1 MTLIDFQV
9 LGSQLNHESN
19 LPQVS
24 KSDCS
29 SVVVSL
35 TVMLPQRLNPVS
47 LGVCVCVCVCVC
59 LEESGWGGGGGCQ
72 YDPPPSEK
80 PGVSLSE

>member
-9 LGSQLNHESN
+9 LGSQLNHESH

-47 LGVCVCVCVCVC
+47 LGVCVCVCACVCACVCVC
-59 LEESGWGGGGGCQ
+59 VLCVLCVCVCISNRLGKHTL
-72 YDPPPSEK
+72 P
-80 PGVSLSE
+80 

>member
-9 LGSQLNHESN
+9 LGSQLNHESH

-47 LGVCVCVCVCVC
+47 LGVCVCVCVCACVCVCVC
-59 LEESGWGGGGGCQ
+59 LGGGGFVNMTQ
-72 YDPPPSEK
+72 YDPPTF
-80 PGVSLSE
+80 

>member
-9 LGSQLNHESN
+9 LGSQLNHESH

-47 LGVCVCVCVCVC
+47 LGVCVCVCVCVF
-59 LEESGWGGGGGCQ
+59 GGGGFVNMTQ

-80 PGVSLSE
+80 PGVSLSV

>member
-9 LGSQLNHESN
+9 LGSQLNHESH

-47 LGVCVCVCVCVC
+47 LGVCVC
-59 LEESGWGGGGGCQ
+59 GGGGFVNMTQ
-72 YDPPPSEK
+72 YDPPSSEK
-80 PGVSLSE
+80 PGVSLSV

>member
-9 LGSQLNHESN
+9 LGSQLNHESH

-59 LEESGWGGGGGCQ
+59 VFGGGFVNMTQ

-80 PGVSLSE
+80 PGVSLSV

>member
-9 LGSQLNHESN
+9 LGSQLNHESH

-47 LGVCVCVCVCVC
+47 LGVCVF
-59 LEESGWGGGGGCQ
+59 GGGFVNMTQ

-80 PGVSLSE
+80 PGVSLSV